1 MSFVCIRESHGIME
15 VFLKKIYE
23 NFVGTLETVRNIEVS
38 IPRGSTVIY
47 YNSHYSAAL
56 IFIDIVRR
64 SKIDDITQLRL
75 PFIRICILQ
84 DVPPHFSIYRSYCVH
99 K

>member
-38 IPRGSTVIY
+38 LLERCP
-47 YNSHYSAAL
+47 
-56 IFIDIVRR
+56 
-64 SKIDDITQLRL
+64 
-75 PFIRICILQ
+75 
-84 DVPPHFSIYRSYCVH
+84 
-99 K
+99 